1 MNSVE
6 YLLSPACAW
15 VLSQALK
22 IIIHSIKNRKLVL
35 DRLFGDGGMPSS
47 HSAVVCALATT
58 CLLCFG
64 FTSIQF
70 AITAVL
76 AFLMMHDASGI
87 RMESGKQAKAINDLQ
102 EQLKKM
108 LKSPADER
116 LEEFLGHTRLQVL
129 MGALTG
135 IIVALIVHQL

>member
-6 YLLSPACAW
+6 YLLSPGAAW
-15 VLSQALK
+15 IVSQVLK
-22 IIIHSIKNRKLVL
+22 IAIHSIKSRKLAL
-35 DRLFGDGGMPSS
+35 DRAFGDGGMPST

-58 CLLCFG
+58 CWLCFG

-70 AITAVL
+70 AIAAVL

-102 EQLKKM
+102 EHLKTLIKT
-108 LKSPADER
+108 PAEER
-116 LEEFLGHTRLQVL
+116 LEEFLGHTHLQVL
-129 MGALTG
+129 MGALLG
-135 IIVALIVHQL
+135 IAVALIVHQL

>member
-1 MNSVE
+1 MNSIE
-6 YLLSPACAW
+6 YLLSPASAW
-15 VLSQALK
+15 VVSQALK
-22 IIIHSIKNRKLVL
+22 IIILSIKNRKLVL

-87 RMESGKQAKAINDLQ
+87 RMESGKQAKAINDLHEHLQ
-102 EQLKKM
+102 HLLKM
-108 LKSPADER
+108 PAKER

-135 IIVALIVHQL
+135 IAVAILVHHL

>member
-6 YLLSPACAW
+6 YLLSPGAAW
-15 VLSQALK
+15 IVSQVLK
-22 IIIHSIKNRKLVL
+22 ISIHSIKNRKLSF
-35 DRLFGDGGMPSS
+35 DRLFGDGGMPST

-64 FTSIQF
+64 FTSVQF
-70 AITAVL
+70 AIAAVL

-87 RMESGKQAKAINDLQ
+87 RMESGKQAKAINDLHDSLQ
-102 EQLKKM
+102 KVIKT
-108 LKSPADER
+108 PTNDR

-135 IIVALIVHQL
+135 IVVALIVHQL

>member
-6 YLLSPACAW
+6 YLLSPGAAW
-15 VLSQALK
+15 IVSQVLK
-22 IIIHSIKNRKLVL
+22 ITIHSVKNRKLAL
-35 DRLFGDGGMPSS
+35 DRLFGDGGMPST

>member
-1 MNSVE
+1 MISVE
-6 YLLSPACAW
+6 YLLSPGAAW
-15 VLSQALK
+15 VTAQVIKATIST
-22 IIIHSIKNRKLVL
+22 IKNRKLVL
-35 DRLFGDGGMPSS
+35 DCFLSDGGMPST

-76 AFLMMHDASGI
+76 AFLVMHDASGV
-87 RMESGKQAKAINDLQ
+87 RFESGKQAKAINELHEHLQ
-102 EQLKKM
+102 KM
-108 LKSPADER
+108 LKMPAKER
-116 LEEFLGHTRLQVL
+116 LKEFLGHTRLQVL

-135 IIVALIVHQL
+135 IVVALIVHQL

>member
-6 YLLSPACAW
+6 YLLSPGAAW
-15 VLSQALK
+15 IVSQVLK
-22 IIIHSIKNRKLVL
+22 IAIHSIKSRKLAL
-35 DRLFGDGGMPSS
+35 DRAFGDGGMPST

-64 FTSIQF
+64 FLSIQF
-70 AITAVL
+70 AIAAVL

-102 EQLKKM
+102 EQLNPM
-108 LKSPADER
+108 LTKPSEGR

>member
-1 MNSVE
+1 MNSIE
-6 YLLSPACAW
+6 YLLSPASAW
-15 VLSQALK
+15 VVSQALK
-22 IIIHSIKNRKLVL
+22 IIILSIKNRKLVL

-70 AITAVL
+70 AVTAVL

-87 RMESGKQAKAINDLQ
+87 RMESGKQAKAINDLHEHLQ
-102 EQLKKM
+102 HLLKM
-108 LKSPADER
+108 PAKER
-116 LEEFLGHTRLQVL
+116 LEEFLGHTRLQVVA
-129 MGALTG
+129 GALTG
-135 IIVALIVHQL
+135 VVVAILVHQL

>member
-6 YLLSPACAW
+6 YLLSPGSAW
-15 VLSQALK
+15 ILSQLIK
-22 IIIHSIKNRKLVL
+22 FTIDSIKNRKLVL
-35 DRLFGDGGMPSS
+35 DRFLRDGGMPSS

-70 AITAVL
+70 AVAAVL
-76 AFLMMHDASGI
+76 AFLMMHDAAGV
-87 RMESGKQAKAINDLQ
+87 RLESGKQAKAINDLHEHLQ
-102 EQLKKM
+102 NM
-108 LKSPADER
+108 LKMPANER

-135 IIVALIVHQL
+135 VAVAILVHQL

>member
-6 YLLSPACAW
+6 YLLSPGAAW
-15 VLSQALK
+15 IVSQGLK
-22 IIIHSIKNRKLVL
+22 ISIHSIKNHKLAL

-47 HSAVVCALATT
+47 HSATVCALATT

-70 AITAVL
+70 AISAVL
-76 AFLMMHDASGI
+76 ALLMMHDASGI
-87 RMESGKQAKAINDLQ
+87 RMESGKQAKAINDLHEHLQ
-102 EQLKKM
+102 KLLKM
-108 LKSPADER
+108 PANER

-135 IIVALIVHQL
+135 IVVALIVHQL